1 VCEQYGPVA
10 IVPVALSMGPCND
23 IALTA
28 SKGNTMNFI
37 KAMAAAAILSLS
49 ATPVFAQSALKEI
62 LNEGVLKVGT
72 TGDWNPMTVKDP
84 ATNNY
89 EGYDIDV
96 MTELAKDLGVEL
108 ELVATDWKTLVN
120 GVVAGNYHM
129 TGSASISPARM
140 KAAGYSASYIAV
152 EILPFTTADKADQF
166 DGWDSINKDGVKVAA
181 TLGTTFEKLVKE
193 WFPDSEIKAV
203 EAPALQHQEVLS
215 GRSDV
220 FVTSNIEGATLTKK
234 FEKIVPIEIDSPRSP
249 TPIAMLL
256 PQDDQVW
263 INYVNNWIEIK
274 KARGFFKETAKKWG
288 L

>member
-1 VCEQYGPVA
+1 
-10 IVPVALSMGPCND
+10 
-23 IALTA
+23 
-28 SKGNTMNFI
+28 MNFI

-84 ATNNY
+84 ATNDY

-140 KAAGYSASYIAV
+140 KAAGYSSSYIAV
-152 EILPFTTADKADQF
+152 EIMPFTTADKADQF
-166 DGWDSINKDGVKVAA
+166 EGWDSINKDGVKVAA

-193 WFPDSEIKAV
+193 WFPDSDIKAV

-234 FEKIVPIEIDSPRSP
+234 FDKIVPIKVESARAP

-274 KARGFFKETAKKWG
+274 KAGGFFKQTAEKWG